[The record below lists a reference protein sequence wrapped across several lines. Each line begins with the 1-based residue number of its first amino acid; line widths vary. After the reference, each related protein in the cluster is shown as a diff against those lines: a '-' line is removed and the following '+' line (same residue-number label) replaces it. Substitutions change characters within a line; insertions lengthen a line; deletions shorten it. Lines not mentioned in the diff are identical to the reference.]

1 MTRSSHIDR
10 VMQSLSSGSAAAR
23 SRLAASW
30 LRSAKNYG
38 LDPAMREMRDSLDSS
53 SLRGRREAMDRVLHV
68 AAPKLDNLF
77 GLIGH
82 SGCGV
87 LLTDAD
93 GIVLEKRCS
102 DADSEVFKEWRL
114 WPGHDWSEAAEGTNG
129 IGTCLAE
136 QRQIT
141 IHRTDHFMAKNIA
154 MSCMD
159 APIFGPDGA
168 LIAALD
174 VSSARADQT
183 EGYNRLIGAMVVQ
196 TAQQIEAEVFRSS
209 FAGKRILVAEGDAT
223 GAALLA
229 VDGDDIVVG
238 ATRAARKAF
247 GLNAMGR
254 LAPRP
259 AVDLLGRDG
268 QETGFDRGEKAAV
281 KRALVRAEGN
291 VSAAA
296 RALGIGRATM
306 YRRMKRLGLSESGA
320 DLSQ

>member
-1 MTRSSHIDR
+1 
-10 VMQSLSSGSAAAR
+10 
-23 SRLAASW
+23 
-30 LRSAKNYG
+30 
-38 LDPAMREMRDSLDSS
+38 
-53 SLRGRREAMDRVLHV
+53 MDRVLHV
-68 AAPKLDNLF
+68 ASPKLDNLF

-102 DADSEVFKEWRL
+102 DADSEVFKEWGL

-196 TAQQIEAEVFRSS
+196 TAQQIEAEVFRAS
-209 FAGKRILVAEGDAT
+209 FGGKRIIVAEGDAT

-238 ATRAARKAF
+238 ATRAARKTF

>member
-53 SLRGRREAMDRVLHV
+53 SLKGRREAMDRVLHV
-68 AAPKLDNLF
+68 ASPKLDNLF

-102 DADSEVFKEWRL
+102 DGDSEVFKEWGL

-196 TAQQIEAEVFRSS
+196 TAQQIEAEVFRAS
-209 FAGKRILVAEGDAT
+209 FGGKRIIVAEGDAT

-238 ATRAARKAF
+238 ATRAARKTF

>member
-1 MTRSSHIDR
+1 MNQNTHIER
-10 VMQSLSSGSAAAR
+10 VMKSLSSGSAAAR

-30 LRSAKNYG
+30 FRSAQNYG
-38 LDPAMREMRDSLDSS
+38 LDPANDRLKDSLDGSA
-53 SLRGRREAMDRVLHV
+53 LGLRREEMDEVLRI

-87 LLTDAD
+87 LLTDAE
-93 GIVLEKRCS
+93 GIVLEQRCS
-102 DADSEVFKEWRL
+102 DADTEVFKQWGL
-114 WPGHDWSEAAEGTNG
+114 WAGRDWSEAAEGTNG
-129 IGTCLAE
+129 IGTCLTE

-141 IHRTDHFMAKNIA
+141 IHRDEHFMARNIA

-159 APIFGPDGA
+159 APIFGPDGT

-196 TAQQIEAEVFRSS
+196 TAQAIESEVFRAS
-209 FAGKRILVAEGDAT
+209 FAGKRIIVAESDSS

-229 VDGDDIVVG
+229 VNGDDIVVG
-238 ATRAARKAF
+238 ATRAARKVF
-247 GLNAMGR
+247 GLRATGQ
-254 LAPRP
+254 LSLRP

-281 KRALVRAEGN
+281 MRALTRADGN

-306 YRRMKRLGLSESGA
+306 YRRMKRLGISESP
-320 DLSQ
+320 LS